1 MRVPSCP
8 SPAPSFVGRALPQTY
23 RGVPPTGRGIGSSNR
38 RVRGTAPGPA
48 RGAVAGHGTLAV
60 LVLKVNWR
68 QALAWRMQRQLLD
81 PVGKRPV
88 AGVVRRHCG
97 VKAQVASSAEL
108 AIRVRR
114 EASRPGEVSRALS
127 EGRLI
132 RTWAMRGT
140 LHLLTPEDGGAFLS
154 LMASGRSW
162 ERPSWQTY
170 FGVSPK
176 QLDAL
181 REVVRET
188 LDGKVLTRDELIAAV
203 IARRGYGHLGDALRS
218 GWGTLLKPYAWQGDL
233 CFGPSRGNRVT
244 FIRPEDASSRWAGLP
259 EPDEAAAIVIVAY
272 LRAYGPATIEN
283 FRNWLSRGRV
293 SARQLRTWFSA
304 LGDRLGE
311 VELEGERR
319 YVLARDLEDLA
330 SAKPS
335 TAVRLLPGFDQYVLG
350 PGTEDGHVTPKAR
363 RAAVSKQS
371 GWISPVV
378 VAGGSGGGPR
388 GQDSGPRL
396 GARHE

>member
-1 MRVPSCP
+1 MRVVFSL
-8 SPAPSFVGRALPQTY
+8 SPAPSFVGRQPD
-23 RGVPPTGRGIGSSNR
+23 RGVPPTGRGISSS
-38 RVRGTAPGPA
+38 RVRGTVPGPT
-48 RGAVAGHGTLAV
+48 RRAVAGHGTLAV

-68 QALAWRMQRQLLD
+68 QALAWRMERQLLD
-81 PVGKRPV
+81 PVGKLPV
-88 AGVVRRHCG
+88 AGVVRRLCG
-97 VKAQVASSAEL
+97 VQAQVASSAEL
-108 AIRVRR
+108 VIRVRR

-170 FGVSPK
+170 FGVTPK

-244 FIRPEDASSRWAGLP
+244 FIRPVAACSRWGGVPGL
-259 EPDEAAAIVIVAY
+259 DDAASIAIVGY
-272 LRAYGPATIEN
+272 FGAYGPATIEN
-283 FRNWLSRGRV
+283 FRNWLSRGRI
-293 SARQLRTWFSA
+293 SARQLRTW
-304 LGDRLGE
+304 L
-311 VELEGERR
+311 
-319 YVLARDLEDLA
+319 
-330 SAKPS
+330 
-335 TAVRLLPGFDQYVLG
+335 
-350 PGTEDGHVTPKAR
+350 
-363 RAAVSKQS
+363 
-371 GWISPVV
+371 
-378 VAGGSGGGPR
+378 
-388 GQDSGPRL
+388 
-396 GARHE
+396 

>member
-1 MRVPSCP
+1 MRVVFSL
-8 SPAPSFVGRALPQTY
+8 SPAPSFVGRQPDP
-23 RGVPPTGRGIGSSNR
+23 GVPPTGRGISSS
-38 RVRGTAPGPA
+38 RVRGTVPGPT
-48 RGAVAGHGTLAV
+48 RRAVAGHGTLAV

-68 QALAWRMQRQLLD
+68 QALAWRMERQLLD
-81 PVGKRPV
+81 PVGKLPV
-88 AGVVRRHCG
+88 AGVVRRLCG
-97 VKAQVASSAEL
+97 VQAQVASSAEL

-154 LMASGRSW
+154 LMASGRAW
-162 ERPSWQTY
+162 ERPSWQAY
-170 FGVSPK
+170 FGVTPK

-244 FIRPEDASSRWAGLP
+244 FIRPEDASSHWGGLP

-272 LRAYGPATIEN
+272 LRGYGPASVDN
-283 FRNWLSRGRV
+283 FHNWLSRGRV
-293 SARQLRTWFSA
+293 STRQVRKWFASV
-304 LGDRLGE
+304 GDRLRE
-311 VELEGERR
+311 VEVGGERR
-319 YVLARDLEDLA
+319 YVLAEDLDELL
-330 SAKPS
+330 STKP
-335 TAVRLLPGFDQYVLG
+335 TKAVRLLPGFDQYVLG
-350 PGTEDGHVTPKAR
+350 LGPDAPHCLP
-363 RAAVSKQS
+363 AV
-371 GWISPVV
+371 
-378 VAGGSGGGPR
+378 R
-388 GQDSGPRL
+388 G
-396 GARHE
+396 

>member
-1 MRVPSCP
+1 
-8 SPAPSFVGRALPQTY
+8 
-23 RGVPPTGRGIGSSNR
+23 
-38 RVRGTAPGPA
+38 
-48 RGAVAGHGTLAV
+48 
-60 LVLKVNWR
+60 LVLKVSWR
-68 QALAWRMQRQLLD
+68 QALAWRMKRQLLD
-81 PVGKRPV
+81 PVGKLPV
-88 AGVVRRHCG
+88 AGVVRRLCG
-97 VKAQVASSAEL
+97 VQAQVASSAEL
-108 AIRVRR
+108 AVRVRR
-114 EASRPGEVSRALS
+114 EASRPGEVGRALS

-154 LMASGRSW
+154 LLASGRSW
-162 ERPSWQTY
+162 ERPSWQSY
-170 FGVSPK
+170 FGVTPK

-188 LDGKVLTRDELIAAV
+188 VDGKVLTRDELIAAV

-233 CFGPSRGNRVT
+233 CFGPSRGNRGT

-272 LRAYGPATIEN
+272 LRAYGPATVEN

-304 LGDRLGE
+304 LGDRLSE
-311 VELEGERR
+311 VEVDGERR
-319 YVLARDLEDLA
+319 YVLAADLEDLG

-350 PGTEDGHVTPKAR
+350 PGTEDGHVTPAAR

-371 GWISPVV
+371 GWISPIV
-378 VAGGSGGGPR
+378 VAGGIVKGTWDRTGDEVRVGWFKEAGAPPR
-388 GQDSGPRL
+388 SQIKAEVERL
-396 GARHE
+396 SSILGRSLRMTIMPT